1 MKSYM
6 LILLLL
12 CVENFAQAPDAVA
25 PLSQNNYWVYLDDY
39 ISKTWKTIQVTDTGK
54 YIDSI
59 KYFEVDVKRSDYSFS
74 YKQLFRLRE
83 DGYYVMRRD
92 TSFPGLNHEQIYYK
106 KNAKLGDHWQQVLD
120 ATDTLYFTI
129 LDTAQVHFFNKTR
142 TIKLL
147 NIRNY
152 SGLLNK
158 EQIWSEE
165 FGKLSDDH
173 NEGFTDNLMGCI
185 INNVLY
191 GDTLITGIEKN
202 EINIGSYSLLQ
213 NYPNPFNPTTN
224 IVYQIKEK
232 GFVSLKVFDI
242 LGREVSQLVN
252 ETKEPGEY
260 IVTFNASN
268 PANGTVLPSGIYI
281 YSLIVNNPKGIGF
294 VSNQKMTLVK

>member
-25 PLSQNNYWVYLDDY
+25 PLAQNNYWVYLDDY

-213 NYPNPFNPTTN
+213 NYPNPFNSTTVIEYEISTLAHVN
-224 IVYQIKEK
+224 LTVYNSIGES
-232 GFVSLKVFDI
+232 VSN
-242 LGREVSQLVN
+242 LVN
-252 ETKEPGEY
+252 EIQQKGKY
-260 IVTFNASN
+260 KVRFIADN
-268 PANGTVLPSGIYI
+268 LPSGVYFYRLTDGMKIMT
-281 YSLIVNNPKGIGF
+281 N
-294 VSNQKMTLVK
+294 KMVLLK